1 MQAVQGSVQETAS
14 RLGLIDAAAG
24 VVALL
29 WPAPTALA
37 LVLIVASWAVVT
49 GLFEFFAGFRRGE
62 LAGSRAQLIL
72 GGLVSIAFG
81 VVLFARPDMGAIT
94 LALLFGMFNLIYGAW
109 QFTLGIEL
117 RQTGNA
123 AHSAAEMSTPP
134 RSTSQPRVGTTAA

>member
-1 MQAVQGSVQETAS
+1 
-14 RLGLIDAAAG
+14 LIDAAAG

-29 WPAPTALA
+29 WPAPTALV

-49 GLFEFFAGFRRGE
+49 GLFEFFAGFRSGE

-81 VVLFARPDMGAIT
+81 VVLFARPDMGAIA

-134 RSTSQPRVGTTAA
+134 RNTSQPRVGTTTA

>member
-1 MQAVQGSVQETAS
+1 
-14 RLGLIDAAAG
+14 
-24 VVALL
+24 
-29 WPAPTALA
+29 
-37 LVLIVASWAVVT
+37 VVT
-49 GLFEFFAGFRRGE
+49 GLFEFFAGFRSGE

-123 AHSAAEMSTPP
+123 AHSAAEMSTPDNDTG
-134 RSTSQPRVGTTAA
+134 SAATIATRDRALGESMLADSVAR